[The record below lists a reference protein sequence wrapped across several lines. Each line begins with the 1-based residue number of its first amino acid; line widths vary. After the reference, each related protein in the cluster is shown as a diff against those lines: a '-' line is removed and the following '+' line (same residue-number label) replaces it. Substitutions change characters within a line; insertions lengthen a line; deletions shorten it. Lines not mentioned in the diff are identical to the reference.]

1 MGGVSTVLK
10 REWRYIWHHK
20 RVLGLFCLLPAAMT
34 LLLGAVFVPKAIMDH
49 LPIGV
54 VDLDKSLD
62 SRMVLNA
69 LDQSEIL
76 TPTAEYP
83 SAEEA

>member
-20 RVLGLFCLLPAAMT
+20 RLLVLLCLLPAAMT
-34 LLLGAVFVPKAIMDH
+34 LLLGAVFVPKAILDH
-49 LPIGV
+49 MPFGV
-54 VDLDKSLD
+54 VDLDKSLE
-62 SRMVLNA
+62 SRMVLKG
-69 LDQSEIL
+69 LDQSELL
-76 TPTAEYP
+76 TPKEEYP